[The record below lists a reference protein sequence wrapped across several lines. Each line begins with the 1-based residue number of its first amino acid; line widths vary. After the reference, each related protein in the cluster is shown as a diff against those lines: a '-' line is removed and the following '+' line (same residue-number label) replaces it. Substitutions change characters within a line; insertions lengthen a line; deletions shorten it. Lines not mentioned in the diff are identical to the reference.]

1 MQTSLK
7 RVVFGA
13 SFFLFTIVAS
23 VSGYMLFG
31 WSFLDA
37 LYMVVI
43 TVFGVGF
50 GEVKPIET
58 PALKIFTMVVIV
70 AGTSSAVYIVGSF
83 LQMVTE
89 GEIQKVLEARRMTKG
104 IESLEQ
110 HVIICGFGRIG
121 QILARKLTESEQKFV
136 VIDNDEGRM
145 ASAEKRGYLALQG
158 NATDEGILIAAG
170 VKQARVLATV
180 LPDDALNVFITLTTR
195 ELNPEV
201 EIIARGE
208 LPSTEKKLRLAGA
221 NHVVLPA
228 SIGAERMAQTIVNPH
243 ALDFLREDAGRQDLS
258 DLLAQIDIQLEEL
271 TLAAG
276 SPFIGKP
283 LSSMEVRGK
292 GAFVVVAIRKEDG
305 EIVTH
310 PSHDRILHQGDT
322 VILMGHRGDIPKFA
336 QRYAMKRQMYYRGM
350 SY

>member
-1 MQTSLK
+1 MQASLK
-7 RVVFGA
+7 RVVLGA
-13 SFFLFTIVAS
+13 SFFSFTITAV

-31 WSFLDA
+31 WSFLDS

-50 GEVKPIET
+50 GEVKPIDT
-58 PALKIFTMVVIV
+58 PALKIFTIVVIF
-70 AGTSSAVYIVGSF
+70 AGTSSAVYIIGSF

-110 HVIICGFGRIG
+110 HAIICGFGRIG
-121 QILARKLTESEQKFV
+121 QILARKLAEAGQKFV

-170 VKQARVLATV
+170 IKQARVLATV

-195 ELNPEV
+195 ELNPDI

-228 SIGAERMAQTIVNPH
+228 SIGAERMAQTITNPH
-243 ALDFLREDAGRQDLS
+243 ALEFLKEDNGRRDLNE
-258 DLLAQIDIQLEEL
+258 LLRRIDIQLEEL
-271 TLAAG
+271 TLTAG
-276 SPFIGKP
+276 STFIGKP
-283 LSSMEVRGK
+283 LGGVEVRGN
-292 GAFVVVAIRKEDG
+292 GVFIVVAICQEDG

-310 PSHDRILHQGDT
+310 PSHDRILHLGDT
-322 VILMGHRGDIPKFA
+322 IILMGHRSDI
-336 QRYAMKRQMYYRGM
+336 RNLLNAMT
-350 SY
+350 